1 MSTGVEVIG
10 WQEAQKRLTKL
21 ADELYDAEDQRLF
34 TVAARAIAD
43 SARQKAP
50 KSDRIRLRGARG
62 RAFKEWHTPGRLRKA
77 IIAGGW
83 RQSADARRRYGP
95 GAYAQ
100 VNLKS
105 AYRNTAPYGAIVEK
119 GRSSWRPFAGR
130 NYFRSSVQQVGPREL
145 NRIANAYKSLIE
157 RRYR

>member
-10 WQEAQKRLTKL
+10 WQETQRRLAKL
-21 ADELYDAEDQRLF
+21 AEELYSTEAQQLF
-34 TVAARAIAD
+34 NAAARTVGNT
-43 SARQKAP
+43 ARQKAP
-50 KSDRIRLRGARG
+50 RSDRTRMRGVKGA
-62 RAFKEWHTPGRLRKA
+62 AFKVWQTPGRLRKA

-83 RQSADARRRYGP
+83 RQSADARRRFGP

-100 VNLKS
+100 VNLKRN
-105 AYRNTAPYGAIVEK
+105 YRNTAPYGAIVEK